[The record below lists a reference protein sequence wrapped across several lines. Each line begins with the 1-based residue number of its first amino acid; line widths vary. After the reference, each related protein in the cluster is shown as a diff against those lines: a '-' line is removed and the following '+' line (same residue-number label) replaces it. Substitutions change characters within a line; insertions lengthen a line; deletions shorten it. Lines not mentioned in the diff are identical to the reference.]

1 MTTMRWPMSL
11 FGVGA
16 QDGVFT
22 RGYVSHTAQGL
33 NASLTHPCPV
43 NTEAMCWCVCVC
55 VFRLLVHRVYIVF

>member
-1 MTTMRWPMSL
+1 MTTMHWSMSL

-33 NASLTHPCPV
+33 NASLTHPCSV
-43 NTEAMCWCVCVC
+43 NTEAMCWCVCLDSC
-55 VFRLLVHRVYIVF
+55 FTGLNIIF